1 MSDSEN
7 NAEEREPWDILV
19 IDDEAVVR
27 EGIRRILELRGLRVA
42 TAADGGEALAHP
54 ALSQCRMVFCDLVL
68 PDLSGLMVID
78 EIRKMRTDLPVILI
92 TGYATIEQVDR
103 AREAGASS
111 FLAKP
116 FEESELVAAVEAAL
130 GSNAPAIEEGSS

>member
-1 MSDSEN
+1 MNDIDKSPGKE
-7 NAEEREPWDILV
+7 APWDILV
-19 IDDEAVVR
+19 IDDEQVVR
-27 EGIRRILELRGLRVA
+27 DGIRRILELRGLRVA

-54 ALSQCRMVFCDLVL
+54 ALGHCRVVFCDLVL
-68 PDLSGLMVID
+68 PDLSGLVVID
-78 EIRKMRTDLPVILI
+78 EIRKARTDLPVILI
-92 TGYATIEQVDR
+92 TGYATIEQVDK

-130 GSNAPAIEEGSS
+130 GSDAPAFKES

>member
-1 MSDSEN
+1 MDDRN
-7 NAEEREPWDILV
+7 WDVLV
-19 IDDEAVVR
+19 IDDEPVVR
-27 EGIRRILELRGLRVA
+27 DGMRRILELQGLRVA
-42 TAADGGEALAHP
+42 TAADGAEALAHP
-54 ALSQCRMVFCDLVL
+54 ALGSCRVVFCDLVL
-68 PDLSGLMVID
+68 PDVSGLMVID
-78 EIRKMRTDLPVILI
+78 EIRRTRTDLPVILI

-130 GSNAPAIEEGSS
+130 GAGAPALKGRQS